1 VVILK
6 YSLTEDEYKA
16 FNYYT
21 GWQSPDKKSYRIKYF
36 AKTLLFYFI
45 GLFLF
50 FLTKRNF
57 PLDFNFFLIIGVVT
71 ILLIIYLQ
79 YRIKVYY
86 DGLVKKMIKESGEN
100 NILHFTELTLS
111 ESGINETSNK
121 VDVRYKWHAIMKK
134 TEVNKC
140 YYLYLNSR
148 QALVIPQR
156 IFVNQ
161 KEKEEFEK
169 LLAEHLPLQ
178 AEFPGT

>member
-16 FNYYT
+16 FSYYT
-21 GWQSPDKKSYRIKYF
+21 GWQSPGKKSYRIKYF

-50 FLTKRNF
+50 FSTTRRF
-57 PLDFNFFLIIGVVT
+57 HLDFNFILIITVAT
-71 ILLIIYLQ
+71 ILFIFYLQ

-86 DGLVKKMIKESGEN
+86 DSSLKKMIKESGEN
-100 NILHFTELTLS
+100 KILPHMELTLS
-111 ESGINETSNK
+111 ESGINATSIEE
-121 VDVRYKWHAIMKK
+121 DVRYKWNAIMKK
-134 TEVNKC
+134 IEVNKC

-161 KEKEEFEK
+161 KEKEEFEN
-169 LLAEHLPLQ
+169 LLAEHVPLQ
-178 AEFPGT
+178 AQFP

>member
-1 VVILK
+1 
-6 YSLTEDEYKA
+6 
-16 FNYYT
+16 
-21 GWQSPDKKSYRIKYF
+21 
-36 AKTLLFYFI
+36 
-45 GLFLF
+45 
-50 FLTKRNF
+50 
-57 PLDFNFFLIIGVVT
+57 
-71 ILLIIYLQ
+71 
-79 YRIKVYY
+79 
-86 DGLVKKMIKESGEN
+86 MIKESGEN